1 MPELPRAVDPA
12 GDLVGHIDEPALEL
26 VTRLTVHVDRPV
38 EAGVTGQGLR
48 RIIPISGGTAVGP
61 GFDGTIEPG
70 GSDVQLIRHD
80 GVADIAARFPDC
92 VRIDVYRVT

>member
-48 RIIPISGGTAVGP
+48 RIIPISGAPRSGP
-61 GFDGTIEPG
+61 DSTGRSSRAGAT
-70 GSDVQLIRHD
+70 SS
-80 GVADIAARFPDC
+80 
-92 VRIDVYRVT
+92 